1 MQINRLR
8 TSATFQSPHVLKKSI
23 YEMEKVGAPRED
35 TQRKIQLDE
44 PFNYI
49 Y

>member
-1 MQINRLR
+1 
-8 TSATFQSPHVLKKSI
+8 
-23 YEMEKVGAPRED
+23 MEKVGAPRED

-49 Y
+49 YWPFNWKLPSSHTKMHKGDFQLHF